1 VENDE
6 SGTPEETSAEP
17 VGEGIPTEEASA
29 EPDGHLSVEADP
41 TPVEEAPAEVTAEA
55 VPAEAPAAEE
65 ADLSIDEPAAEPDPV
80 PSPAPRE
87 LQRTGLGDLTQKER
101 IAAIESLGNQLG
113 LTVQEIGICRGTVLG
128 AQPCATCVSIT
139 EWIIKKAVGTGS
151 CAAGEA
157 ALAGIFVLADI
168 VFFEADE
175 ILIPLEVVVDA
186 AWAVVCEKIGIEV
199 LGQDAHK
206 WAETWCK
213 AAGLC

>member
-1 VENDE
+1 VNDTDE
-6 SGTPEETSAEP
+6 SGTPEETTEAP
-17 VGEGIPTEEASA
+17 AAGLPTEEAST
-29 EPDGHLSVEADP
+29 EP
-41 TPVEEAPAEVTAEA
+41 TPEAAPAEAAVTEAPAEEVATGDPEREVA
-55 VPAEAPAAEE
+55 APEE
-65 ADLSIDEPAAEPDPV
+65 AAPEEAAP
-80 PSPAPRE
+80 PRE
-87 LQRTGLGDLTQKER
+87 LRRTGLGELTQKER

-128 AQPCATCVSIT
+128 AQPCATAVAIC
-139 EWIIKKAVGTGS
+139 EWVIKKAVGTGS

-175 ILIPLEVVVDA
+175 ILIPLEVAVDA
-186 AWAVVCEKIGIEV
+186 AWAVVCEQIGIEV
-199 LGQDAHK
+199 LGKDAHK